1 MLLLHG
7 LTRDIFIIVT
17 IELGFL
23 LHILGDREKFEA
35 RDHTLGG
42 LLTDILE

>member
-7 LTRDIFIIVT
+7 LTKDIFIIVT

-23 LHILGDREKFEA
+23 LHILGDR
-35 RDHTLGG
+35 DTLRG

>member
-7 LTRDIFIIVT
+7 LTKDIFIIVT

-23 LHILGDREKFEA
+23 LHILGG
-35 RDHTLGG
+35 RDTLRG